1 MLGQLRVFSGSSNI
15 PLAKEICDNLG
26 IPLGEVDISKFS
38 NENIFVQIEECVR
51 EADVFVVQSTYPNPS
66 ESIMELM
73 LLCDALRNASAHRV
87 TAVIP
92 HYSYARSDKKDKPRI
107 SIAARLIAD
116 VLVTSGANRFLTMAL
131 HSEQVRGFFSVP
143 TDHLQAVPV
152 ICDYLLKTD
161 LSNSVAVF
169 DLGQDKRAGHFSEK
183 LGVPIAVFDK
193 RRISDT
199 EVKIRTM
206 IGDVEDKDV
215 IFFDDEI
222 SRGTSLVAIIDE
234 IKKLGAR
241 EIRAVSTHGIFSGPA
256 IEFIQK
262 SIVKEVI
269 TTNTINTPKEK
280 LIDKITVLSVAPIF
294 AEAIKRIH
302 EGKSISSMFV

>member
-1 MLGQLRVFSGSSNI
+1 MLGQLKVFSGSSNS
-15 PLAKEICDNLG
+15 PLAKEICDILG
-26 IPLGEVDISKFS
+26 IKLGEVEISKFS
-38 NENIFVQIEECVR
+38 NENIFVQIKECVR
-51 EADVFVVQSTYPNPS
+51 ETDVFVVQSTYPNPS
-66 ESIMELM
+66 DSIMELM
-73 LLCDALRNASAHRV
+73 LLCDALRNASATRI
-87 TAVIP
+87 TAIIP

-116 VLVTSGANRFLTMAL
+116 VLVTAGANRFLTMAL

-143 TDHLQAVPV
+143 TDHLQATPV
-152 ICDYLLKTD
+152 ITDYLLKSD

-169 DLGQDKRAGHFSEK
+169 DLGQDKRAGKFSEK
-183 LGVPIAVFDK
+183 LGIPIAVFDK

-199 EVKIRTM
+199 EVQIRTM
-206 IGDVEDKDV
+206 IGDVEGKDV

-222 SRGTSLVAIIDE
+222 SRGTSMVAIIDE
-234 IKKLGAR
+234 IKKRGAR
-241 EIRAVSTHGIFSGPA
+241 EIRAASTHGLFSGPA

-262 SIVKEVI
+262 SVVKEII
-269 TTNTINTPKEK
+269 TTNTVNIPKEK

-302 EGKSISSMFV
+302 EGKSISSMFE